1 MSENKG
7 AGAIVFIIIAFAV
20 GAAVGFLG
28 ARLFGGSS
36 TSGGIVKSD
45 KIMVQLN
52 KASEVGN
59 NWLVKID
66 DYAISKAEFEDSY
79 NLLKST
85 SPQFAGLSPQDEAKL
100 KWQYF
105 ESMIDEYIVTLQAVN
120 KGNMNVKTA
129 NLLIN
134 SSARQSIYTL
144 YLKDNLPVES
154 SFNPTPQEIEQF
166 YQQYKNEFKKSGYN
180 AEQIKQVATENVKKM
195 KLQQWMMSFI
205 SHIKE
210 GYKIE
215 RNFDAMKTLG
225 ITEMGMSGGMGGGQ
239 MLPSQAMPQQPMPQ
253 Q

>member
-1 MSENKG
+1 MADKKG
-7 AGAIVFIIIAFAV
+7 PGAILYIIIAFVV
-20 GAAVGFLG
+20 GLG
-28 ARLFGGSS
+28 AGFGLTKLLGGAV
-36 TSGGIVKSD
+36 SGGIKTD

-52 KASEVGN
+52 KTSDVGSD
-59 NWLVKID
+59 WLVKID
-66 DYAISKAEFEDSY
+66 DYAISKSEFEDSY

-120 KGNMNVKTA
+120 KGNMNIKTA

-144 YLKDNLPVES
+144 YLKDNLPLES
-154 SFNPTPQEIEQF
+154 SFNPTDQEIEQF
-166 YQQYKNEFKKSGYN
+166 YQQYKDQFKKSGYN
-180 AEQIKQVATENVKKM
+180 AEQIKQVAIENVKKL

-205 SHIKE
+205 THIKE

-215 RNFDAMKTLG
+215 RNFDAMKALG
-225 ITEMGMSGGMGGGQ
+225 ITEMGMEGGMGGGAGQ
-239 MLPSQAMPQQPMPQ
+239 MLPSQGMPQQPMPK
-253 Q
+253 